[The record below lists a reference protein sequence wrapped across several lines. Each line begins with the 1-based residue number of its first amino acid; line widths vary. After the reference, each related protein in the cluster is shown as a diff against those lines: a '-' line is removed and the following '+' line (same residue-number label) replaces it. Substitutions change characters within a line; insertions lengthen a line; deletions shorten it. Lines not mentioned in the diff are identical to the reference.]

1 MPPLFIAEGDEE
13 GALPGVLRFLEI
25 LPLELELELVAPD
38 LLDLAADVREVDV
51 RPAPRE
57 IEVEVVPR

>member
-1 MPPLFIAEGDEE
+1 MGEGDDE

-38 LLDLAADVREVDV
+38 LLDLAADVRWVDI
-51 RPAPRE
+51 RPVPP
-57 IEVEVVPR
+57 EVEVVPL